1 MIEKKRKTFMDF
13 RTKLNED
20 DLSNPNP
27 AAAPEQPTAPQHAP
41 APAKEPAPEPA
52 PAQEAPQEEHKSLRE
67 SLADKIK
74 AQKDVAVGI
83 IEGIHSAFQDSCAH
97 TTKYDAMGDQIK
109 SFEKQIRGACEQV
122 IAMVEQEKFD
132 WRNWDNCSPKSYNVI
147 TKYKDRDFDVLK
159 LSSAVIIFYNSLIG
173 EN

>member
-1 MIEKKRKTFMDF
+1 MKRFSDF
-13 RTKLNED
+13 RKRVDEAEPTQ
-20 DLSNPNP
+20 
-27 AAAPEQPTAPQHAP
+27 QPAPQQQPQAP
-41 APAKEPAPEPA
+41 APAPAQEPAPA

-83 IEGIHSAFQDSCAH
+83 IDGIHSAFQDSCAH

-109 SFEKQIRGACEQV
+109 NFEKQIRGACEQV

-132 WRNWDNCSPKSYNVI
+132 WRNWDNCSPKSYDVI

-159 LSSAVIIFYNSLIG
+159 LSAAVIIFYNSLIG
-173 EN
+173 KN

>member
-1 MIEKKRKTFMDF
+1 MKRFSDF
-13 RTKLNED
+13 RKRVDEAEPTQQPAQ
-20 DLSNPNP
+20 NPQPP
-27 AAAPEQPTAPQHAP
+27 AAPAQEP
-41 APAKEPAPEPA
+41 APAPAPEPA
-52 PAQEAPQEEHKSLRE
+52 PAQEFPKEDHKSLRE

-83 IEGIHSAFQDSCAH
+83 IDGIHAAFQDSCAH

-109 SFEKQIRGACEQV
+109 NFEKQIRGACEQV

-159 LSSAVIIFYNSLIG
+159 LSAAVIIFYNSLIG

>member
-1 MIEKKRKTFMDF
+1 MKRFMDF
-13 RTKLNED
+13 REKRIDEAETVQQHQA
-20 DLSNPNP
+20 ST
-27 AAAPEQPTAPQHAP
+27 EQQAP
-41 APAKEPAPEPA
+41 APSQETTPEPA
-52 PAQEAPQEEHKSLRE
+52 PAQEAPQEQHKTLRE

-83 IEGIHSAFQDSCAH
+83 IDGIHSAFQDSCAH

-109 SFEKQIRGACEQV
+109 NFEKQIRGACEQV

-132 WRNWDNCSPKSYNVI
+132 WRNWDNCSPKSYDVI

-159 LSSAVIIFYNSLIG
+159 LSAAVIIFYNSLIG
-173 EN
+173 NN

>member
-1 MIEKKRKTFMDF
+1 MKRFSDF
-13 RTKLNED
+13 RKRVDEAEPTQQ
-20 DLSNPNP
+20 
-27 AAAPEQPTAPQHAP
+27 AAPQQQPQAPAQEP
-41 APAKEPAPEPA
+41 APAPAPEPA

-109 SFEKQIRGACEQV
+109 NFEKQIRGACEQV

-132 WRNWDNCSPKSYNVI
+132 WRNWDNCSPKSYDVI

-159 LSSAVIIFYNSLIG
+159 LSAAVIIFYNSLIG
-173 EN
+173 KN

>member
-1 MIEKKRKTFMDF
+1 MKRFMDF
-13 RTKLNED
+13 REKRIDEAEPVQQPQAST
-20 DLSNPNP
+20 
-27 AAAPEQPTAPQHAP
+27 EQQAP
-41 APAKEPAPEPA
+41 APAQETTPEPA

-83 IEGIHSAFQDSCAH
+83 IEGIHSAFQDSCAN

-109 SFEKQIRGACEQV
+109 NFEKQIRGACEQV

-132 WRNWDNCSPKSYNVI
+132 WRNWDNCSPKSYDVI

-159 LSSAVIIFYNSLIG
+159 LSAAVIIFYNSLIG
-173 EN
+173 KN

>member
-1 MIEKKRKTFMDF
+1 MKRFSDF
-13 RTKLNED
+13 RKRVDEAEPTQQ
-20 DLSNPNP
+20 
-27 AAAPEQPTAPQHAP
+27 AAPQQQPQAPVQEP
-41 APAKEPAPEPA
+41 APAPAPEPA

-97 TTKYDAMGDQIK
+97 TTKYNAMGDQIK
-109 SFEKQIRGACEQV
+109 NFEKQIRGACEQV

-132 WRNWDNCSPKSYNVI
+132 WRNWDNCSPKSYDVI

-159 LSSAVIIFYNSLIG
+159 LSAAVIIFYNSLIG

>member
-1 MIEKKRKTFMDF
+1 MKRFMDF
-13 RTKLNED
+13 REKRIDEAEPVQQPQASTEQQ
-20 DLSNPNP
+20 
-27 AAAPEQPTAPQHAP
+27 AQAPTQKPT
-41 APAKEPAPEPA
+41 PEPA
-52 PAQEAPQEEHKSLRE
+52 QAQEAPQEEHKSLRE

-83 IEGIHSAFQDSCAH
+83 IDGIRSAFQDSCAH

-109 SFEKQIRGACEQV
+109 NFEKQIRGACEQV

-132 WRNWDNCSPKSYNVI
+132 WRNWDNCSPKSYDVI

-159 LSSAVIIFYNSLIG
+159 LSAAVIIFYNSLIG

>member
-1 MIEKKRKTFMDF
+1 MKRFMDF
-13 RTKLNED
+13 REKRIDEAEPVQQPQAST
-20 DLSNPNP
+20 
-27 AAAPEQPTAPQHAP
+27 EQQAP
-41 APAKEPAPEPA
+41 APAQETTPEPA

-83 IEGIHSAFQDSCAH
+83 IDGIHSAFQDSCAN

-109 SFEKQIRGACEQV
+109 NFEKQIRGACEQV

-132 WRNWDNCSPKSYNVI
+132 WRNWDNCSPKSYDVI

-159 LSSAVIIFYNSLIG
+159 LSAAVIIFYNSLIG
-173 EN
+173 NN

>member
-1 MIEKKRKTFMDF
+1 MKRFSDF
-13 RTKLNED
+13 RKRVDEAEPT
-20 DLSNPNP
+20 PQP
-27 AAAPEQPTAPQHAP
+27 AQQQQAAAPAP

-83 IEGIHSAFQDSCAH
+83 VEGIHSAFQDSCAH

-109 SFEKQIRGACEQV
+109 NFEKQIRGACEQV

-132 WRNWDNCSPKSYNVI
+132 WRNWDNCSPKSYDVI

-159 LSSAVIIFYNSLIG
+159 LSAAVIIFYNSLIG
-173 EN
+173 KN

>member
-1 MIEKKRKTFMDF
+1 MKRFSDF
-13 RTKLNED
+13 RKRVDEAEPT
-20 DLSNPNP
+20 
-27 AAAPEQPTAPQHAP
+27 QQQTAPQQQPQAP
-41 APAKEPAPEPA
+41 APAHEPA

-83 IEGIHSAFQDSCAH
+83 IEGIHSAFQDSCAN

-109 SFEKQIRGACEQV
+109 NFEKQIRGACEQV

-132 WRNWDNCSPKSYNVI
+132 WRNWDNCSPKSYDVI

-159 LSSAVIIFYNSLIG
+159 LSAAVIIFYNSLIG
-173 EN
+173 KN

>member
-1 MIEKKRKTFMDF
+1 MKRFSDF
-13 RTKLNED
+13 RKRVDEAEPTQQ
-20 DLSNPNP
+20 
-27 AAAPEQPTAPQHAP
+27 QPAPQQQPQAPVQEP
-41 APAKEPAPEPA
+41 APAPAPEPA
-52 PAQEAPQEEHKSLRE
+52 SSQEASQEEHKSPRE

-83 IEGIHSAFQDSCAH
+83 IDGIHSAFQDSCSH

-109 SFEKQIRGACEQV
+109 NFEKQIRGACEQV

-159 LSSAVIIFYNSLIG
+159 LSAAVIIFYNSLIG

>member
-1 MIEKKRKTFMDF
+1 MKRFSDF
-13 RTKLNED
+13 RKRVDEAEPTQQ
-20 DLSNPNP
+20 
-27 AAAPEQPTAPQHAP
+27 AAPQQQPQAPAQQPTP
-41 APAKEPAPEPA
+41 APAPEPA

-97 TTKYDAMGDQIK
+97 TTKYDSMGDQIK
-109 SFEKQIRGACEQV
+109 NFEKQIRGACEQV

-132 WRNWDNCSPKSYNVI
+132 WRNWDNCSPKSYDVI

-159 LSSAVIIFYNSLIG
+159 LSAAVIIFYNSLIG
-173 EN
+173 KN

>member
-1 MIEKKRKTFMDF
+1 MKRFRDF
-13 RTKLNED
+13 RKRVDEAE
-20 DLSNPNP
+20 PMQQP
-27 AAAPEQPTAPQHAP
+27 APEQKPAPEQQAP
-41 APAKEPAPEPA
+41 APAPEPA
-52 PAQEAPQEEHKSLRE
+52 PTPAQEAPQEEHKSLRE

-83 IEGIHSAFQDSCAH
+83 IDGIHSAFQDSCAN

-109 SFEKQIRGACEQV
+109 NFEKQIRGACEQV

-132 WRNWDNCSPKSYNVI
+132 WRNWDNCSPKSYDVI

-159 LSSAVIIFYNSLIG
+159 LSAAVIIFYNSLIG
-173 EN
+173 KN

>member
-1 MIEKKRKTFMDF
+1 MGRIIFMKRFMDF
-13 RTKLNED
+13 RKRVDEAEPTQQ
-20 DLSNPNP
+20 
-27 AAAPEQPTAPQHAP
+27 QPAPQQQPQAPAQEP
-41 APAKEPAPEPA
+41 APAPAPEPA
-52 PAQEAPQEEHKSLRE
+52 SSQEASQEEHKSPRE

-109 SFEKQIRGACEQV
+109 NFEKQIRGACEQV

-159 LSSAVIIFYNSLIG
+159 LSAAVIIFYNSLIG

>member
-1 MIEKKRKTFMDF
+1 MKRFSDF
-13 RTKLNED
+13 RKRVDEAEPTQ
-20 DLSNPNP
+20 
-27 AAAPEQPTAPQHAP
+27 QPAPQQQPQAPAQEP
-41 APAKEPAPEPA
+41 APAPAPEPA

-83 IEGIHSAFQDSCAH
+83 IEGIHSAFQDSCA
-97 TTKYDAMGDQIK
+97 DQIK
-109 SFEKQIRGACEQV
+109 NFEKQIRGACEQV

-132 WRNWDNCSPKSYNVI
+132 WRNWDNCSPKSYDVI

-159 LSSAVIIFYNSLIG
+159 LSAAVIIFYNSLIG
-173 EN
+173 KN

>member
-1 MIEKKRKTFMDF
+1 MKRFSDF
-13 RTKLNED
+13 RKRVDEAEPTQQQ
-20 DLSNPNP
+20 PAP
-27 AAAPEQPTAPQHAP
+27 QQQAAAPAP
-41 APAKEPAPEPA
+41 APAKESAPEPA
-52 PAQEAPQEEHKSLRE
+52 PAQEFPKEDHKSLRE

-83 IEGIHSAFQDSCAH
+83 IDGIHSAFQDSCAH

-109 SFEKQIRGACEQV
+109 NFEKQIRGACEQV

-132 WRNWDNCSPKSYNVI
+132 WRNWDNCSPKSYSVI

-159 LSSAVIIFYNSLIG
+159 LSAAVIIFYNSLIG

>member
-1 MIEKKRKTFMDF
+1 MKRFSDF
-13 RTKLNED
+13 RKRVDEAEPTQQQ
-20 DLSNPNP
+20 P
-27 AAAPEQPTAPQHAP
+27 ASQQQSAAP
-41 APAKEPAPEPA
+41 APAPAPEPA
-52 PAQEAPQEEHKSLRE
+52 PTQEAPQEEHKSLRE

-83 IEGIHSAFQDSCAH
+83 IDGIHSAFQDSCAH
-97 TTKYDAMGDQIK
+97 TTKYDVMGDQIK
-109 SFEKQIRGACEQV
+109 NFEKQIRGACEQV
-122 IAMVEQEKFD
+122 IAMVEQDKFD

-159 LSSAVIIFYNSLIG
+159 LSAAVIIFYNSLIG

>member
-1 MIEKKRKTFMDF
+1 MKRFSDF
-13 RTKLNED
+13 RKRVDEAEPTQQ
-20 DLSNPNP
+20 
-27 AAAPEQPTAPQHAP
+27 QPAPQQQPQAQ
-41 APAKEPAPEPA
+41 APAKEPAPAPAPEPA
-52 PAQEAPQEEHKSLRE
+52 PAQEAPQEEHKSPRE

-109 SFEKQIRGACEQV
+109 NFEKQIRGACEQV

-132 WRNWDNCSPKSYNVI
+132 WRNWDNCSPKSYDVI

-159 LSSAVIIFYNSLIG
+159 LSAAVIIFYNSLIG
-173 EN
+173 KN

>member
-1 MIEKKRKTFMDF
+1 MGRIVFMKRFSDF
-13 RTKLNED
+13 RKRVDEAEPTQQQ
-20 DLSNPNP
+20 PAP
-27 AAAPEQPTAPQHAP
+27 QQAAAPAP

-52 PAQEAPQEEHKSLRE
+52 PAQEFPKEDHKSLRE

-83 IEGIHSAFQDSCAH
+83 IDGIHSAFQDSCAH

-109 SFEKQIRGACEQV
+109 NFEKQIRGACEQV

-159 LSSAVIIFYNSLIG
+159 LSAAVIIFYNSLIG

>member
-1 MIEKKRKTFMDF
+1 MKRFSDF
-13 RTKLNED
+13 RKRVDEAEPTQQ
-20 DLSNPNP
+20 
-27 AAAPEQPTAPQHAP
+27 QPAPQQQAAAP
-41 APAKEPAPEPA
+41 APATAKEPAPA

-83 IEGIHSAFQDSCAH
+83 IDGIHSAFQDSCAH

-109 SFEKQIRGACEQV
+109 NFEKQIRGACEQV

-132 WRNWDNCSPKSYNVI
+132 WRNWDNCSPKSYDVI

-159 LSSAVIIFYNSLIG
+159 LSAAVIIFYNSLIG
-173 EN
+173 KN

>member
-1 MIEKKRKTFMDF
+1 MKRFSDF
-13 RTKLNED
+13 RKRVDEAEPTQQ
-20 DLSNPNP
+20 
-27 AAAPEQPTAPQHAP
+27 AAPQQQTQAP
-41 APAKEPAPEPA
+41 APAPEQAPAPEPA

-83 IEGIHSAFQDSCAH
+83 IDGIHSAFQDSCAH

-109 SFEKQIRGACEQV
+109 NFEKQIRGACEQV

-132 WRNWDNCSPKSYNVI
+132 WRNWDNCSPKSYDVI

-159 LSSAVIIFYNSLIG
+159 LSAAVIIFYNSLIG
-173 EN
+173 KN

>member
-1 MIEKKRKTFMDF
+1 MKRFSDF
-13 RTKLNED
+13 RKRVDEAEPTQQ
-20 DLSNPNP
+20 
-27 AAAPEQPTAPQHAP
+27 AAPQQQTQAP
-41 APAKEPAPEPA
+41 APAQEPAPAPAPEPA

-97 TTKYDAMGDQIK
+97 TTKYDSMGDQIK
-109 SFEKQIRGACEQV
+109 NFEKQIRGACEQV

-132 WRNWDNCSPKSYNVI
+132 WRNWDNCSPKSYDVI

-159 LSSAVIIFYNSLIG
+159 LSAAVIIFYNSLIG
-173 EN
+173 KN

>member
-1 MIEKKRKTFMDF
+1 MKRFSDF
-13 RTKLNED
+13 RKRVDEAEPTQQ
-20 DLSNPNP
+20 
-27 AAAPEQPTAPQHAP
+27 AAPQQQPQAPAQQP
-41 APAKEPAPEPA
+41 APAPAPEPA

-109 SFEKQIRGACEQV
+109 NFEKQIRGACEQV

-132 WRNWDNCSPKSYNVI
+132 WRNWDNCSPKSYDVI

-159 LSSAVIIFYNSLIG
+159 LSAAVIIFYNSLIG
-173 EN
+173 KN

>member
-1 MIEKKRKTFMDF
+1 MKRFSDF
-13 RTKLNED
+13 RNRVDEAD
-20 DLSNPNP
+20 PVQQQAP
-27 AAAPEQPTAPQHAP
+27 APEQQA
-41 APAKEPAPEPA
+41 APAKEPAPAPEPA
-52 PAQEAPQEEHKSLRE
+52 QAQEAPQQEHKSLRE

-109 SFEKQIRGACEQV
+109 NFEKQIRGACEQV

-132 WRNWDNCSPKSYNVI
+132 WRNWDNCSPKSYDVI
-147 TKYKDRDFDVLK
+147 TKFKDRDFDVLK
-159 LSSAVIIFYNSLIG
+159 LSAAVIIFYNSLIG
-173 EN
+173 KN

>member
-1 MIEKKRKTFMDF
+1 MKRFSDF
-13 RTKLNED
+13 RKRVDEAD
-20 DLSNPNP
+20 PVQQQP
-27 AAAPEQPTAPQHAP
+27 APAQQA
-41 APAKEPAPEPA
+41 APAKEPAPAPTPEPA
-52 PAQEAPQEEHKSLRE
+52 PAQEAPQQEHKSLRE

-83 IEGIHSAFQDSCAH
+83 VEGIHSAFQDSCAH

-109 SFEKQIRGACEQV
+109 NFEKQIRGACEQV

-132 WRNWDNCSPKSYNVI
+132 WRNWDNCSPKSYDVI

-159 LSSAVIIFYNSLIG
+159 LSAAVIIFYNSLIG
-173 EN
+173 KN

>member
-27 AAAPEQPTAPQHAP
+27 AAAPEQPTAPQP
-41 APAKEPAPEPA
+41 APAPEPKPA
-52 PAQEAPQEEHKSLRE
+52 PAPSDDSASKRASVAE
-67 SLADKIK
+67 KIK
-74 AQKDVAVGI
+74 PQYELAKSV
-83 IEGIHSAFQDSCAH
+83 IEGINKAFADDCAK
-97 TTKYDAMGDQIK
+97 TTKYDTMGDQIK
-109 SFEKQIRGACEQV
+109 NFEKQIRGACEQV

-132 WRNWDNCSPKSYNVI
+132 WRNWDNCSPKSYDVI

-159 LSSAVIIFYNSLIG
+159 LSAAVIIFYNSLIG
-173 EN
+173 KN

>member
-1 MIEKKRKTFMDF
+1 MKRFSDF
-13 RTKLNED
+13 RKRVDEAEPTQQQTATQQQ
-20 DLSNPNP
+20 PQAP
-27 AAAPEQPTAPQHAP
+27 AA

-109 SFEKQIRGACEQV
+109 NFEKQIRGACEQV

-132 WRNWDNCSPKSYNVI
+132 WRNWDNCSPKSYDVI

-159 LSSAVIIFYNSLIG
+159 LSAAVIIFYNSLIG

>member
-1 MIEKKRKTFMDF
+1 MKRFSDF
-13 RTKLNED
+13 RKRVDEAEPTQQ
-20 DLSNPNP
+20 
-27 AAAPEQPTAPQHAP
+27 QPAPQQQPQAP
-41 APAKEPAPEPA
+41 APAPAQEPAPA

-83 IEGIHSAFQDSCAH
+83 IDGIHSAFQDSCAH

-109 SFEKQIRGACEQV
+109 NFEKQIRGACEQV

-132 WRNWDNCSPKSYNVI
+132 WRNWDNCSPKSYDVI

-159 LSSAVIIFYNSLIG
+159 LSAAVIIFYNSLIG
-173 EN
+173 KN

>member
-1 MIEKKRKTFMDF
+1 MKRFSDF
-13 RTKLNED
+13 RKRVDEADPVQQQTQQQ
-20 DLSNPNP
+20 
-27 AAAPEQPTAPQHAP
+27 AAAP
-41 APAKEPAPEPA
+41 APAQQPAPEPA

-109 SFEKQIRGACEQV
+109 NFEKQIRGACEQV

-132 WRNWDNCSPKSYNVI
+132 WRNWDNCSPKSYDVI
-147 TKYKDRDFDVLK
+147 TKFKDRDFDVLK
-159 LSSAVIIFYNSLIG
+159 LSAAVIIFYNSLIG
-173 EN
+173 KN

>member
-1 MIEKKRKTFMDF
+1 MGRIVFMKRFSDF
-13 RTKLNED
+13 RKRVDEAEPTQQ
-20 DLSNPNP
+20 P
-27 AAAPEQPTAPQHAP
+27 AQNQQPQTPAPAPEQA
-41 APAKEPAPEPA
+41 PAPEPA

-83 IEGIHSAFQDSCAH
+83 VEGIHSAFQDSCAH

-109 SFEKQIRGACEQV
+109 NFEKQIRGACEQV

-132 WRNWDNCSPKSYNVI
+132 WRNWDNCSPKSYDVI

-159 LSSAVIIFYNSLIG
+159 LSAAVIIFYNSLIG
-173 EN
+173 KN

>member
-1 MIEKKRKTFMDF
+1 MKRFSDF
-13 RTKLNED
+13 RKRVDEAEPIQQQPATQQQ
-20 DLSNPNP
+20 PQAP
-27 AAAPEQPTAPQHAP
+27 AAKPAPAPEQA
-41 APAKEPAPEPA
+41 PAPEPA

-83 IEGIHSAFQDSCAH
+83 IDGIHSAFQDSCAH
-97 TTKYDAMGDQIK
+97 TTKYNAMGDQIK
-109 SFEKQIRGACEQV
+109 NFEKQIRGACEQV

-147 TKYKDRDFDVLK
+147 TKYKERDLDVLK
-159 LSSAVIIFYNSLIG
+159 LSAAVIIFYNSLIG